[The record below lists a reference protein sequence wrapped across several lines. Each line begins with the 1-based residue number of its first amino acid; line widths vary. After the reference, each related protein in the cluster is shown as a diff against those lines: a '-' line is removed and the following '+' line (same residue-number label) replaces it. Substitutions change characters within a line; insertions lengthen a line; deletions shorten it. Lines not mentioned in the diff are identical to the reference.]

1 VLCSLKSQDIKE
13 DDYEEILPDFQKD
26 NLVIIEDCQ
35 DNIDILTEFSN
46 NIENIK
52 NIKENISK
60 NQENQDIK
68 KPKIDSNEEKKE
80 INGTKEG
87 ENTFIRKHTETTD
100 VFDEIQEEVDNFK
113 ITDFINEDCKFR
125 VNVNESNSEEE
136 KNDQSYDSTIENT
149 DNKEKEDEENET
161 ENDEFTEEVKV
172 VVNQTNEEKKQE
184 ETERLIECNE
194 KIDFFKEKCISI
206 VGEKRFNELY
216 DHFYSLEDVL

>member
-1 VLCSLKSQDIKE
+1 M
-13 DDYEEILPDFQKD
+13 EE
-26 NLVIIEDCQ
+26 
-35 DNIDILTEFSN
+35 
-46 NIENIK
+46 
-52 NIKENISK
+52 
-60 NQENQDIK
+60 
-68 KPKIDSNEEKKE
+68 SNEEKKE
-80 INGTKEG
+80 IKGSKES
-87 ENTFIRKHTETTD
+87 ENTFIRKHTEAT
-100 VFDEIQEEVDNFK
+100 VVIDEIQEEVDNFK

-125 VNVNESNSEEE
+125 VNVDESNSEED

-149 DNKEKEDEENET
+149 DNLEKEEE